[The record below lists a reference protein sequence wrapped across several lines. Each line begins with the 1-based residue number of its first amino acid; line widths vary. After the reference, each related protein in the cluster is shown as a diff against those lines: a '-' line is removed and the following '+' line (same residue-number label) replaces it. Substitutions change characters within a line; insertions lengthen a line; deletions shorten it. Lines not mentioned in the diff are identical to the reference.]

1 MQYPNKA
8 ARLVLLVLLCAAV
21 FAVVGGVAAQSSTPK
36 VLVSGRQMGP
46 DDVTTLDPSLMQDVN
61 SVQIASEMFPGLTNL
76 DEEKVTLGPGIAT
89 SWDTSAD
96 GSTFTLHLM
105 DNVPWV
111 KYNSATGQVEE
122 VKDDS
127 GNVRMVTAQ
136 DFAFAIQRTLD
147 PITAGPYQGVF
158 QNWIK
163 GGAEFVASDP
173 KASDAVR
180 APLIAALGIKV
191 VDDHTLQLTAPLAS
205 SVTPLI
211 FSMWGLWA
219 EPKWVIDA
227 SADLWTDPAN
237 IESYGPYALMQWTH
251 GGGGNLTLVKNPFW
265 TGTPNSPV
273 AKIDQIQFV
282 FLDSDP
288 QLANF
293 EAGTLDVSEV
303 PQDAIDRIHADK
315 TLSADYFKGPGSC
328 TYYYGYGTLKA
339 PFDDAS
345 VRLAFS
351 EAVDRQSIVENVTKG
366 GQLPASYFSLPN
378 LVAAPT
384 EAAYPGQGVYTNI
397 DDAKAL
403 WQAYLTKTG
412 HQASDFSPTLV
423 YNNSASHAAI
433 AQAIQQMWQQTFGV
447 TVQLTSEDF
456 STFLD
461 NRTTFDVYRAGWCFD
476 YPDANNFLHDDLAS
490 TTGQNWHNAAFDK
503 LVQDGLT
510 ASTLQQ
516 RTDDYAQAE
525 HILVKTDAAYIPI
538 YDYITQDLTQPYVT
552 RTHSLITR
560 EVYEK
565 WDISK

>member
-111 KYNSATGQVEE
+111 KYNSATGQVED

-227 SADLWTDPAN
+227 SADLWTDPSN

-251 GGGGNLTLVKNPFW
+251 GGGGNLTL
-265 TGTPNSPV
+265 
-273 AKIDQIQFV
+273 IHI
-282 FLDSDP
+282 
-288 QLANF
+288 
-293 EAGTLDVSEV
+293 SE
-303 PQDAIDRIHADK
+303 
-315 TLSADYFKGPGSC
+315 
-328 TYYYGYGTLKA
+328 
-339 PFDDAS
+339 
-345 VRLAFS
+345 
-351 EAVDRQSIVENVTKG
+351 
-366 GQLPASYFSLPN
+366 
-378 LVAAPT
+378 PT
-384 EAAYPGQGVYTNI
+384 
-397 DDAKAL
+397 
-403 WQAYLTKTG
+403 
-412 HQASDFSPTLV
+412 
-423 YNNSASHAAI
+423 
-433 AQAIQQMWQQTFGV
+433 
-447 TVQLTSEDF
+447 
-456 STFLD
+456 
-461 NRTTFDVYRAGWCFD
+461 
-476 YPDANNFLHDDLAS
+476 
-490 TTGQNWHNAAFDK
+490 
-503 LVQDGLT
+503 
-510 ASTLQQ
+510 
-516 RTDDYAQAE
+516 
-525 HILVKTDAAYIPI
+525 
-538 YDYITQDLTQPYVT
+538 
-552 RTHSLITR
+552 
-560 EVYEK
+560 
-565 WDISK
+565 